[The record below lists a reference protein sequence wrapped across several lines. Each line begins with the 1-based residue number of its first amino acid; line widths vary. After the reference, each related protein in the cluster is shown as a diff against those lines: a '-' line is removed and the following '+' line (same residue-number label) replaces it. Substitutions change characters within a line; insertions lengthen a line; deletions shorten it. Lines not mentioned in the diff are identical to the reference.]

1 MIPGFYVKGGKYQG
15 FLRASKQE
23 QHLAYVNKSSN
34 YGYNTAY
41 IKFSPTANG
50 GYLNPKEILPM
61 YHTIIIVGN
70 VGKDPEMRY
79 TPSGQAVTSFSVA
92 TNRQYTTGNGEQ
104 VKETIWF
111 RVTTW
116 GKQAEICNQYVKKGS
131 KVLIEG
137 RLTPDK
143 ATGGPRIWTKQDGS
157 AGASFEVTA
166 GTVRFLSSRGEGGE
180 GAPTMGGGFEGAE
193 IPAEDDIPF

>member
-1 MIPGFYVKGGKYQG
+1 
-15 FLRASKQE
+15 
-23 QHLAYVNKSSN
+23 
-34 YGYNTAY
+34 
-41 IKFSPTANG
+41 
-50 GYLNPKEILPM
+50 M
-61 YHTIIIVGN
+61 YHTLIFVGN

-116 GKQAEICNQYVKKGS
+116 GKQAEVCNQYVKKGM
-131 KVLIEG
+131 KVLVEG

-143 ATGGPRIWTKQDGS
+143 ETGGPRIWGDPPK
-157 AGASFEVTA
+157 ASFEMSA
-166 GTVRFLSSRGEGGE
+166 NTVRFLSARGEVDHNE
-180 GAPTMGGGFEGAE
+180 APDAGE
-193 IPAEDDIPF
+193 IPEDDIPF